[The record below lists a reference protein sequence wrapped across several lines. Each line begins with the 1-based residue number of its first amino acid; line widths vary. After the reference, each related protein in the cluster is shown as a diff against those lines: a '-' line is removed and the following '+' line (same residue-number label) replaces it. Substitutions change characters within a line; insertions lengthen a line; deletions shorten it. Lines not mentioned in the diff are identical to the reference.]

1 MLLTAYVL
9 DINHDFV
16 AMHPS
21 DAADLGIKWREK
33 VEVTD
38 PNGNNPRF
46 LSLFIYDPR
55 EERGY
60 LGIGEKVA
68 KSMNISTGDKV
79 NVNPRKRPKSID
91 AILKKMNGGKLNAE
105 ETESII
111 HDMTHGILTDREIAP
126 YVTAVYINKMDMD
139 EIESLT
145 RSMVNSGEQLTFK
158 RKPVVDKHSI
168 GGVPGNKI
176 SLLVVP
182 IIGAANQLIP
192 KTCSR
197 AITGAGGT
205 ADLMEALAP
214 VSFTAREIE
223 TMVNKAGAVIVW
235 GGATNIAP
243 ADDIIIQ
250 YEYPFK
256 IDARGQMLA
265 SIMSKKKAVGSEI
278 CVIDLPTGPGT
289 KVPTI
294 EDGKILAGQLIDLG
308 KRLGMK
314 VECAITDG
322 SAPIGRDIGVN
333 LEVAEALRILEQ
345 KDGVGPLIEKSCSIA
360 GIALEMAGV
369 ASAGSGYDAAM
380 SLIRN
385 GKAWKKMQDII
396 EIQGGD
402 SKIKAAD
409 LPAGDFKYEV
419 PAPTDGYISSITN
432 RPIIDIARAAG
443 SPFDHGAGIHINK
456 MVGERVMKGDVLY
469 TIYAEKEWKLSEA
482 IKIAEETQP
491 LKLGGMLVKRIQ

>member
-1 MLLTAYVL
+1 MLLTVEVL
-9 DINHDFV
+9 HIKHDFV
-16 AMHPS
+16 TLHPQ
-21 DAADLGIKWREK
+21 DAADLGVKWQEK

-38 PNGNNPRF
+38 ANGNYSRF
-46 LSLFIYDPR
+46 LSAYNYDSKK
-55 EERGY
+55 ERGY
-60 LGIGEKVA
+60 LGVGEKVA
-68 KSMNISTGDKV
+68 ISMNLTSGDKV

-91 AILKKMNGGKLNAE
+91 AILKKMNGGKLSPE

-111 HDMTHGILTDREIAP
+111 HDMTHGVLTDREIAP

-145 RSMVNSGEQLTFK
+145 QSMVNSGEKLTFK

-182 IIGAANQLIP
+182 IIGAANLLIP

-214 VSFTAREIE
+214 VSFTAHEIE
-223 TMVNKAGAVIVW
+223 DMVNKAGAVIVW

-265 SIMSKKKAVGSEI
+265 SIMSKKCAVGSEI

-345 KDGVGPLIEKSCSIA
+345 KDGIGPLIEKSCAIA
-360 GIALEMAGV
+360 GIALEMAGTAKPKV
-369 ASAGSGYDAAM
+369 GYEAAM
-380 SLIRN
+380 TLIKN
-385 GKAWKKMQDII
+385 GKAWEKMQEII

-402 SKIKAAD
+402 AKVKATD
-409 LPAGDFKYEV
+409 LPAGDFTYDILA
-419 PAPTDGYISSITN
+419 PADGYVSSITN

-443 SPFDHGAGIHINK
+443 APFDHGAGIHINK
-456 MVGERVMKGDVLY
+456 MVGERIAKGDVLY
-469 TIYAEKEWKLSEA
+469 TIYAEKEWKLTEA
-482 IKIAEETQP
+482 IKIAEETKP
-491 LKLGGMLVKRIQ
+491 LKTGGILFKRIQ

>member
-1 MLLTAYVL
+1 MLLTAYVY

-16 AMHPS
+16 ALHPL
-21 DAADLGIKWREK
+21 DAADIGIKWREK

-38 PNGNNPRF
+38 ADGNHPRF
-46 LSLFIYDPR
+46 LSAYTYDPK

-60 LGIGEKVA
+60 LALGSKVA
-68 KSMNISTGDKV
+68 RSMNIATGDKV

-126 YVTAVYINKMDMD
+126 YITAVYINKMDMD

-145 RSMVNSGEQLTFK
+145 RSMVNSGERLTFK
-158 RKPVVDKHSI
+158 KKPVVDKHSI

-182 IIGAANQLIP
+182 IIGAANLLIP

-205 ADLMEALAP
+205 ADLMEAVAS
-214 VSFTAREIE
+214 VSFSAREIE
-223 TMVNKAGAVIVW
+223 EMVNRTGAVIVW

-265 SIMSKKKAVGSEI
+265 SIMSKKFAVGSEI

-289 KVPTI
+289 KVPTV

-333 LEVAEALRILEQ
+333 LEVAEALRILEA
-345 KDGVGPLIEKSCSIA
+345 KEGIGPLIEKSCAIA
-360 GIALEMAGV
+360 GIALEMAGT
-369 ASAGSGYDAAM
+369 AEAGAGYDAAM

-402 SKIKAAD
+402 PKVRAAD
-409 LPAGDFKYEV
+409 LPAGDFTYEV
-419 PAPTDGYISSITN
+419 LAPEDGYVSSITN
-432 RPIIDIARAAG
+432 RPMIDIARAAG
-443 SPFDHGAGIHINK
+443 APFDHGAGMHISK
-456 MVGERVMKGDVLY
+456 MVGERVAKGDVLY

-482 IKIAEETQP
+482 IKVAEETRP
-491 LKLGGMLVKRIQ
+491 LKLSGMLFKRIQ